1 MIRRSTPGSLRRDIV
16 LWYSIV
22 LLVAVTAFSAV
33 TFLLLRQ
40 ALTAT
45 GRSSLRQTAEAVENI
60 YVPPAIPRVRTQ
72 EQIWKLPRADAEV
85 VRRRTIFA
93 SGDSLVVWLTRNDR
107 MEERAL
113 RTFVLIALVLIPLTA
128 LLAAI
133 GGRAIIEKLL
143 VPLDRLV
150 EATKEIGIGDLSR
163 RVAEPG
169 RPRELDELAHSFNDM
184 LTRLERAVQALERFT
199 ADASHEM
206 RTPLTSIRGTIQV
219 ALARPRSAPELEDT
233 LGEVLEETDWMLHLV
248 DGLLTLA
255 RGEEGTAL
263 LAREPLDLAP
273 LLADVVE
280 VGAAIAT
287 DQPVEVRL
295 DVPDHL
301 MVGGSPAQLRQVFLN
316 LVSNAVK
323 FTERGEVLVTARAI
337 APVPAEYAE
346 AGGEGAAEGRWVEVV
361 VRDTGI
367 GIEPEELPRVFDRF
381 YRGDLAR
388 ARPGG
393 TGLGLAIARLLVE
406 QHGGSIEVSSV
417 WSEGSEFRVRLP
429 ALEEQSAL
437 V

>member
-1 MIRRSTPGSLRRDIV
+1 MIRRSAPASLRRDIV

-22 LLVAVTAFSAV
+22 LLIAVTAFSAL

-45 GRSSLRQTAEAVENI
+45 GRTSLRQTAEAVENI
-60 YVPPAIPRVRTQ
+60 YVPRAIPRVRTQ

-107 MEERAL
+107 MEDRAL
-113 RTFVLIALVLIPLTA
+113 RTFVVIAMVLIPLTA

-133 GGRAIIEKLL
+133 GGRAIIERLL

-150 EATKEIGIGDLSR
+150 DATREIGIGDLSR

-219 ALARPRSAPELEDT
+219 ALARPRTAPELEET

-263 LAREPLDLAP
+263 VQREPLDLAP
-273 LLADVVE
+273 LLADVAE
-280 VGAAIAT
+280 VGAALAAER
-287 DQPVEVRL
+287 PVEVTL
-295 DVPDHL
+295 DVPERL
-301 MVGGSPAQLRQVFLN
+301 VIAGSAPQLRQVFLN
-316 LVSNAVK
+316 LVTNAVK
-323 FTERGEVLVTARAI
+323 FTERGEVRIAARVL
-337 APVPAEYAE
+337 APVGE
-346 AGGEGAAEGRWVEVV
+346 AGEVGGDDAGGGGWVEVR
-361 VRDTGI
+361 VRDTGV
-367 GIEPEELPRVFDRF
+367 GIEPDELPRVFDRF
-381 YRGDLAR
+381 YRGDAAR

-406 QHGGSIEVSSV
+406 QHGGTIGVRSEPG
-417 WSEGSEFRVRLP
+417 EGSEFTVRLP
-429 ALEEQSAL
+429 AGVA
-437 V
+437 VV

>member
-1 MIRRSTPGSLRRDIV
+1 VIRRSTPGSLRRDIV
-16 LWYSIV
+16 VWYSVV
-22 LLVAVTAFSAV
+22 LLVAVTAFSAL
-33 TFLLLRQ
+33 TFLLMRQ
-40 ALTAT
+40 ALTAA
-45 GRSSLRQTAEAVENI
+45 GRSSLRQTAEAVENV
-60 YVPPAIPRVRTQ
+60 YVPPAIPRMRTQ
-72 EQIWKLPRADAEV
+72 EQIWTLPRAGAEV

-93 SGDSLVVWLTRNDR
+93 NGDSLVIWQTRNDR

-128 LLAAI
+128 LLSAI

-143 VPLDRLV
+143 KPLDRLV
-150 EATKEIGIGDLSR
+150 DATREIGIGDLSR

-219 ALARPRSAPELEDT
+219 ALARPRSTPELEDT

-255 RGEEGTAL
+255 RGEEGTAMIE
-263 LAREPLDLAP
+263 RESVDLSP
-273 LLADVVE
+273 LLADVAE
-280 VGAAIAT
+280 VGAALASER
-287 DQPVEVRL
+287 PVEVKL
-295 DVPDHL
+295 DVPEHL
-301 MVGGSPAQLRQVFLN
+301 IVGGSAPQLRQVFLN
-316 LVSNAVK
+316 LVTNAVK
-323 FTERGEVLVTARAI
+323 FTERGEVLVTGRA
-337 APVPAEYAE
+337 VGVAEGEAE
-346 AGGEGAAEGRWVEVV
+346 GAGGGWVEVV

-367 GIEPEELPRVFDRF
+367 GIEPDEQPRVFDRF

-406 QHGGSIEVSSV
+406 QHGGTISV
-417 WSEGSEFRVRLP
+417 ASAIGEGSEFTVRIP
-429 ALEEQSAL
+429 ASTQAATQ
-437 V
+437 VA

>member
-1 MIRRSTPGSLRRDIV
+1 MIRRSNPGSLRRDIV
-16 LWYSIV
+16 LWYSVV
-22 LLVAVTAFSAV
+22 LLVAVTAFSIL

-45 GRSSLRQTAEAVENI
+45 GRTSLRQTAEAVENI

-133 GGRAIIEKLL
+133 GGRAIIERLL

-150 EATKEIGIGDLSR
+150 EATREIGIGDLSR

-169 RPRELDELAHSFNDM
+169 RPRELDELAHSFNEM
-184 LTRLERAVQALERFT
+184 LTRLERAVHALERFT

-219 ALARPRSAPELEDT
+219 ALARPRSAPELEET
-233 LGEVLEETDWMLHLV
+233 LGEVLEETGWMLHLV

-263 LAREPLDLAP
+263 VAQEQLDLAP

-280 VGAAIAT
+280 VGAALAL
-287 DQPVEVRL
+287 DRPVQVRL
-295 DVPDHL
+295 DVPEHL
-301 MVGGSPAQLRQVFLN
+301 IVAGSPAQLRQVFLN

-323 FTERGEVLVTARAI
+323 FTERGEVVVSGRTVEVNERGEE
-337 APVPAEYAE
+337 PVGETQPE
-346 AGGEGAAEGRWVEVV
+346 GGWVEVV
-361 VRDTGI
+361 VRDTGV

-393 TGLGLAIARLLVE
+393 KGLGHAIARLLVD
-406 QHGGSIEVSSV
+406 QHGGTIDVSSV
-417 WSEGSEFRVRLP
+417 PGEGSEFRVRLP
-429 ALEEQSAL
+429 ALAPFSEA
-437 V
+437 

>member
-1 MIRRSTPGSLRRDIV
+1 MIRRSTPASLRRDIV

-22 LLVAVTAFSAV
+22 LLIAVTAFSAL

-45 GRSSLRQTAEAVENI
+45 GRTSLRQTAEAVENF

-107 MEERAL
+107 MEGRAL
-113 RTFVLIALVLIPLTA
+113 RTFLVIALVLIPLTT
-128 LLAAI
+128 LLSAI
-133 GGRAIIEKLL
+133 GGRAIIERLL

-150 EATKEIGIGDLSR
+150 DATREIGIGDLSR

-219 ALARPRSAPELEDT
+219 ALARPRTAPELEET

-263 LAREPLDLAP
+263 VQREPLDLAA
-273 LLADVVE
+273 LLADVAE
-280 VGAAIAT
+280 VGAALAAER
-287 DQPVEVRL
+287 PVEVAL
-295 DVPDHL
+295 DVPERL
-301 MVGGSPAQLRQVFLN
+301 VVAGSAPQLRQVFLN
-316 LVSNAVK
+316 LVTNAVK
-323 FTERGEVLVTARAI
+323 FTERGEVRIVAREQS
-337 APVPAEYAE
+337 PVGETGE
-346 AGGEGAAEGRWVEVV
+346 VGGEGAEGGGWVEVR
-361 VRDTGI
+361 VRDTGV
-367 GIEPEELPRVFDRF
+367 GIEPDELPRVFDRF
-381 YRGDLAR
+381 YRGDAAR
-388 ARPGG
+388 GRPGG

-406 QHGGSIEVSSV
+406 QHGGTIDVRSEVG
-417 WSEGSEFRVRLP
+417 EGSEFTVRLP
-429 ALEEQSAL
+429 AGVA
-437 V
+437 VG

>member
-1 MIRRSTPGSLRRDIV
+1 MIRRSTPASLRRDIV

-22 LLVAVTAFSAV
+22 LLIAVTAFSAL

-45 GRSSLRQTAEAVENI
+45 GRTSLRQTAEAVENF

-107 MEERAL
+107 MEGRAL
-113 RTFVLIALVLIPLTA
+113 RTFLVIALVLIPLTT
-128 LLAAI
+128 LLSAI
-133 GGRAIIEKLL
+133 GGRAIIERLL

-150 EATKEIGIGDLSR
+150 DATREIGIGDLSR

-219 ALARPRSAPELEDT
+219 ALARPRTAPELEET

-263 LAREPLDLAP
+263 VQREPLDLAA
-273 LLADVVE
+273 LLADVAE
-280 VGAAIAT
+280 VGAALAAER
-287 DQPVEVRL
+287 PVEVAL
-295 DVPDHL
+295 DVPERL
-301 MVGGSPAQLRQVFLN
+301 VVAGSAPQLRQVFLN
-316 LVSNAVK
+316 LVTNAVK
-323 FTERGEVLVTARAI
+323 FTERGEVRIVAREQS
-337 APVPAEYAE
+337 PVGETGE
-346 AGGEGAAEGRWVEVV
+346 VGGDGAEGRRWVEVR
-361 VRDTGI
+361 VRDTGV
-367 GIEPEELPRVFDRF
+367 GIEPDELPRVFDRF
-381 YRGDLAR
+381 YRGDAAR
-388 ARPGG
+388 GRPGG

-406 QHGGSIEVSSV
+406 QHGGTIDVRSEVG
-417 WSEGSEFRVRLP
+417 EGSEFTVRLP
-429 ALEEQSAL
+429 AGVA
-437 V
+437 VG

>member
-1 MIRRSTPGSLRRDIV
+1 MIRRSTPASLRRDIV

-22 LLVAVTAFSAV
+22 LLIAVTAFSAL

-45 GRSSLRQTAEAVENI
+45 GRTSLRQTAEAVENF

-107 MEERAL
+107 MEGRAL
-113 RTFVLIALVLIPLTA
+113 RTFLVIALVLIPLTT
-128 LLAAI
+128 LLSAI
-133 GGRAIIEKLL
+133 GGRAIIERLL

-150 EATKEIGIGDLSR
+150 DATREIGIGDLSR

-219 ALARPRSAPELEDT
+219 ALARPRTAPELEET

-263 LAREPLDLAP
+263 VQREPVDLAA
-273 LLADVVE
+273 LLADVAE
-280 VGAAIAT
+280 VGAALAAER
-287 DQPVEVRL
+287 PVEVAL
-295 DVPDHL
+295 DVPERL
-301 MVGGSPAQLRQVFLN
+301 VVAGSAPQLRQVFLN
-316 LVSNAVK
+316 LVTNAVK
-323 FTERGEVLVTARAI
+323 FTERGEVRIVAREQS
-337 APVPAEYAE
+337 PVGETGE
-346 AGGEGAAEGRWVEVV
+346 VGGDGAEGRRWVEVR
-361 VRDTGI
+361 VRDTGV
-367 GIEPEELPRVFDRF
+367 GIEPDELPRVFDRF
-381 YRGDLAR
+381 YRGDAAR
-388 ARPGG
+388 GRPGG

-406 QHGGSIEVSSV
+406 QHGGTIDVRSEVG
-417 WSEGSEFRVRLP
+417 EGSEFTVRLP
-429 ALEEQSAL
+429 AGVA
-437 V
+437 VG

>member
-1 MIRRSTPGSLRRDIV
+1 MIRRSTPASLRRDIV
-16 LWYSIV
+16 VWYSIV
-22 LLVAVTAFSAV
+22 LLIAVTAFSAL

-45 GRSSLRQTAEAVENI
+45 GRSSLRQTAEAVENMYI
-60 YVPPAIPRVRTQ
+60 PRAIPRVRTQ
-72 EQIWKLPRADAEV
+72 EQIWKLPHADAEV

-93 SGDSLVVWLTRNDR
+93 SGDSVVVWLTRNDR
-107 MEERAL
+107 MEDRAL
-113 RTFVLIALVLIPLTA
+113 RTFVVIALVLIPLTA

-133 GGRAIIEKLL
+133 GGRAIIERLL

-150 EATKEIGIGDLSR
+150 DATREIGIGDLSR

-169 RPRELDELAHSFNDM
+169 RPRELDELAHSFNEM

-219 ALARPRSAPELEDT
+219 ALARPRTAPELEET

-263 LAREPLDLAP
+263 VQREPVDLAP
-273 LLADVVE
+273 LLADVAE
-280 VGAAIAT
+280 VGAALAAER
-287 DQPVEVRL
+287 PVEVVL
-295 DVPDHL
+295 DVPERL
-301 MVGGSPAQLRQVFLN
+301 VVAGSAPQLRQVFLN
-316 LVSNAVK
+316 LVTNAVK
-323 FTERGEVLVTARAI
+323 FTERGEVRIAARVL
-337 APVPAEYAE
+337 APVGE
-346 AGGEGAAEGRWVEVV
+346 AGEVGGDGAGGGGWVEVE
-361 VRDTGI
+361 VRDTGV
-367 GIEPEELPRVFDRF
+367 GIEPDELPRVFDRF
-381 YRGDLAR
+381 YRGDAAR

-406 QHGGSIEVSSV
+406 QHGGAIEVR
-417 WSEGSEFRVRLP
+417 SEVGQGSEFTVRLP
-429 ALEEQSAL
+429 ARMA
-437 V
+437 VG

>member
-1 MIRRSTPGSLRRDIV
+1 MIRRSAPASLRRGIV
-16 LWYSIV
+16 VWYSVV
-22 LLVAVTAFSAV
+22 LLVAVTAFSV
-33 TFLLLRQ
+33 LTFILLRQ

-45 GRSSLRQTAEAVENI
+45 GRTSLRQTAEAVENM

-107 MEERAL
+107 MEDRAL
-113 RTFVLIALVLIPLTA
+113 RTYVIIALVLIPLTA

-133 GGRAIIEKLL
+133 GGRAIIERLL

-150 EATKEIGIGDLSR
+150 EATREIGIGDLSR

-219 ALARPRSAPELEDT
+219 ALARPRTAPELEET

-263 LAREPLDLAP
+263 VQREPLDLAP
-273 LLADVVE
+273 LLADVAE
-280 VGAAIAT
+280 VGAALAVER
-287 DQPVEVRL
+287 PVEVVL
-295 DVPDHL
+295 DVPERL
-301 MVGGSPAQLRQVFLN
+301 VIAGSAPQLRQVFLN
-316 LVSNAVK
+316 LVTNAVK
-323 FTERGEVLVTARAI
+323 FTERGEVRVAARVL
-337 APVPAEYAE
+337 APVAE
-346 AGGEGAAEGRWVEVV
+346 AEAEEGAGGGGWVEVV
-361 VRDTGI
+361 VSDTGV
-367 GIEPEELPRVFDRF
+367 GIEPDELPRVFDRF
-381 YRGDLAR
+381 YRGDVAR

-406 QHGGSIEVSSV
+406 QHGGTIEVR
-417 WSEGSEFRVRLP
+417 SEPGRGSEFTVRLP
-429 ALEEQSAL
+429 AGAA
-437 V
+437 VG

>member
-1 MIRRSTPGSLRRDIV
+1 MIRRSNPGSLRRDIV
-16 LWYSIV
+16 LWYSVV
-22 LLVAVTAFSAV
+22 LLVAVTAFSIL

-45 GRSSLRQTAEAVENI
+45 GRTSLRQTAEAVENI

-133 GGRAIIEKLL
+133 GGRAIIERLL

-150 EATKEIGIGDLSR
+150 EATREIGIGDLSR

-169 RPRELDELAHSFNDM
+169 RPRELDELAHSFNEM
-184 LTRLERAVQALERFT
+184 LTRLERAVHALERFT

-219 ALARPRSAPELEDT
+219 ALARPRSAPELEET
-233 LGEVLEETDWMLHLV
+233 LGEVLEETGWMLHLV

-263 LAREPLDLAP
+263 VAQEQLDLAP

-280 VGAAIAT
+280 VGAALAL
-287 DQPVEVRL
+287 DRPVQVRL
-295 DVPDHL
+295 DVPEHL
-301 MVGGSPAQLRQVFLN
+301 IVAGSPAQLRQVFLN

-323 FTERGEVLVTARAI
+323 FTERGEVVVSGRTVEVNERGEE
-337 APVPAEYAE
+337 PVGETQPE
-346 AGGEGAAEGRWVEVV
+346 GGWVEVV
-361 VRDTGI
+361 VRDTGV

-393 TGLGLAIARLLVE
+393 TGLGLAIARLLVD
-406 QHGGSIEVSSV
+406 QHGGTIDVSSV
-417 WSEGSEFRVRLP
+417 PGEGSEFRVRLP
-429 ALEEQSAL
+429 ALAPFSEA
-437 V
+437 